1 MDAVLMD
8 LFGTGR
14 GFESPWVH
22 SQIISNATKRKG
34 CLSMVPQ
41 KETPK
46 VYAGSAVVQAVAKE
60 TGLPKDQVKKT
71 LETFFAFTKKVVG
84 EGDKVRILEFGTF
97 QNKHR
102 NEQTG
107 RNPRTGETVT
117 VPALDRLAFHGTY
130 KY

>member
-1 MDAVLMD
+1 
-8 LFGTGR
+8 
-14 GFESPWVH
+14 
-22 SQIISNATKRKG
+22 
-34 CLSMVPQ
+34 MVPQ
-41 KETPK
+41 KEAPK

-60 TGLPKDQVKKT
+60 TDLPSAEVKKT
-71 LETFFAFTKKVVG
+71 LDAFFAFTKKVVG

-107 RNPRTGETVT
+107 RNPRTGEHVT